1 MGEGKGRGSSSKKTS
16 RSGRTE
22 TSGLTNLESLLRET
36 SLVDT
41 NSSDVLVLFTPVVPP
56 PLGGD
61 ATVRMDPF
69 EPLGHALSKHHKR
82 IRHVPYV
89 PSVGMTETHLAFLQ
103 RGQYAG
109 AVVVVVCD
117 HPNATS
123 VKGNGYDYQRAFA
136 QAALDQISSNQDI
149 PDIPTFLVL
158 ITGNQAQRGGDFSEF
173 EGFLQSD
180 SYTPSAL
187 QRISNHLFG
196 A

>member
-1 MGEGKGRGSSSKKTS
+1 MGEGKGRGSSSKKA
-16 RSGRTE
+16 
-22 TSGLTNLESLLRET
+22 N
-36 SLVDT
+36 T
-41 NSSDVLVLFTPVVPP
+41 NSSGTGIVQHPNSTLANIRSLRSQDVLVLFTPVVPP
-56 PLGGD
+56 PPGD

-173 EGFLQSD
+173 EGVLQSD

-187 QRISNHLFG
+187 QQISNRMFG

>member
-1 MGEGKGRGSSSKKTS
+1 M
-16 RSGRTE
+16 
-22 TSGLTNLESLLRET
+22 
-36 SLVDT
+36 
-41 NSSDVLVLFTPVVPP
+41 VPP
-56 PLGGD
+56 PPGD

-89 PSVGMTETHLAFLQ
+89 PSVGMTETHLAFLR

-173 EGFLQSD
+173 EGVLQSD

-187 QRISNHLFG
+187 QQISNRMFG